1 MKNNISVALLTTGV
15 FLTMNVLS
23 SQNLDNSFTAG
34 WSFDDASESL
44 SYTPGELANVTLVQE
59 GKTGQGLNVT
69 SLDGYFNT
77 NKGVDLYD
85 NFSMCFWFKPQT
97 ENSSGVF
104 FQQRN
109 IRNGRAFKLSIN
121 NNALA
126 FECNDEFGVNNYVN
140 ARTYPFK
147 KGKFHFIALTLKNE
161 QLTIYCD
168 MKEALSINAI
178 SLNIREPQ
186 TSDQLCFGSMDKKQK
201 SVQGTLDDI
210 YFFKR
215 ALTLDE
221 LNNVK
226 QGWRPTLPEKD
237 PLPQPAP
244 PDIKGR
250 ASVIKGDPLTVK
262 VDSVTIEYFD
272 RDRVDNDTIS
282 VYLNG
287 IMVVEK
293 QCVSKIKKRVTAH
306 LDRKKDNYL
315 SIFAE
320 NVGDVPPNTATVQI
334 YAGTD
339 RYKVDI
345 NSDYEENGT
354 IVIKFKKE

>member
-1 MKNNISVALLTTGV
+1 MKNVFSGTLLSLGVLLISNVAH
-15 FLTMNVLS
+15 
-23 SQNLDNSFTAG
+23 SQNLDNSFMAG
-34 WSFDDASESL
+34 WSFEDVTELVGSASGDLMNAS
-44 SYTPGELANVTLVQE
+44 LVQE
-59 GKTGQGLNVT
+59 GKTGQGLGVT

-77 NKGVDLYD
+77 NIGVDLYD
-85 NFSMCFWFKPQT
+85 NFSVCFWFKPQT
-97 ENSSGVF
+97 ENNSGVLF
-104 FQQRN
+104 HQQN

-121 NNALA
+121 NNALS
-126 FECNDEFGVNNYVN
+126 FECKDEFGVNNYVN
-140 ARTYPFK
+140 TLPYPLK
-147 KGKFHFIALTLKNE
+147 KGKFHFIVLTLKNE
-161 QLTIYCD
+161 QLAIYCD
-168 MKEALSINAI
+168 MREMLSINAI
-178 SLNIREPQ
+178 ALNIREPQ

-201 SVQGTLDDI
+201 SAQGVFDDI

-221 LNNVK
+221 IINVK

-237 PLPQPAP
+237 PLPPPAP
-244 PDIKGR
+244 PAIKGR

-293 QCVSKIKKRVTAH
+293 QCVSKVKKRINVH
-306 LDRKKDNYL
+306 LDRKNDNYL
-315 SIFAE
+315 SVFAE
-320 NVGDVPPNTATVQI
+320 NVGDVPPNTASVRI
-334 YAGTD
+334 YAGTE
-339 RYKVDI
+339 RYNVDI

-354 IVIKFKKE
+354 IIIKFKKE